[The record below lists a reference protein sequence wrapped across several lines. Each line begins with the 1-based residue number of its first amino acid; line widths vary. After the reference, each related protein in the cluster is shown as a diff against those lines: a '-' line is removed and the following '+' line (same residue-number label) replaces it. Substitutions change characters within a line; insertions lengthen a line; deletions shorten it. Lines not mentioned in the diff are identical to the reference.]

1 LQGRSMAQLKMRIM
15 GLDLGTKNIGVALS
29 DESGTLAQGKEVVRR
44 ASNRQVIARIR
55 EMLDEFNV
63 AEIVVGLPLNMD
75 GTMGERAKDSVKFAD
90 MLKEQTRV
98 PVKLWDERLSTKE
111 AENTMMEAA
120 VRRGKRKKVVDKI
133 AAQIIL
139 QSYLDSLQSGRE

>member
-1 LQGRSMAQLKMRIM
+1 M
-15 GLDLGTKNIGVALS
+15 DLGTKNIGVALS

>member
-1 LQGRSMAQLKMRIM
+1 
-15 GLDLGTKNIGVALS
+15 LDLGTKNIGVALS

-63 AEIVVGLPLNMD
+63 AEIVVGLPLKMD

>member
-1 LQGRSMAQLKMRIM
+1 MAQLKMRIM